1 MEGRQGALKTHTDAW
16 WAAQPRPEKPAH
28 LWEEVSQVYEEQL
41 QRRSCRACGFFRCQ
55 CAELAGSAA
64 TANKNIADESD
75 AYELDQERELEEQGR
90 VSAIHGRPWHE
101 VPSGATVP
109 VHWLDYV
116 KGPLEWLASSFRQ
129 A

>member
-90 VSAIHGRPWHE
+90 VSAIHGRGLGTRCPA
-101 VPSGATVP
+101 VRRCPSIGSTT
-109 VHWLDYV
+109 
-116 KGPLEWLASSFRQ
+116 
-129 A
+129 